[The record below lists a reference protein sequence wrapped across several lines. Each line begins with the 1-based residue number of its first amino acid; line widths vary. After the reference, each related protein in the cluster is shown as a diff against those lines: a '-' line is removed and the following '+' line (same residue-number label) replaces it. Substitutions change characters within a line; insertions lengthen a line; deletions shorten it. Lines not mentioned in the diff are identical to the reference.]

1 MSKNIFALLI
11 AALAG
16 SAMAF
21 QGSLNA
27 ALGKVVGLLEATLI
41 VMVIGTITALVALYP
56 LGLGKGNLAK
66 IAEAPWYQYL
76 GGLLIVLITYA
87 VVVSIP
93 RVGVANATT
102 AIIAAQ
108 VTQHPIDHFGLLGW
122 KPCLSWWKVLGLAYG
137 CRNPHHADSIRA
149 NAG

>member
-108 VTQHPIDHFGLLGW
+108 VTTAALIDHFGLFGLEAI
-122 KPCLSWWKVLGLAYG
+122 PFSWWKVLGLVLLA
-137 CRNPHHADSIRA
+137 
-149 NAG
+149 AGTRTMLIQ

>member
-56 LGLGKGNLAK
+56 LGLSKGNLAK
-66 IAEAPWYQYL
+66 ITEAPWYQYL

-108 VTQHPIDHFGLLGW
+108 VTTAALIDHFGLFGLEAI
-122 KPCLSWWKVLGLAYG
+122 PFSWWKVLGLVLLA
-137 CRNPHHADSIRA
+137 
-149 NAG
+149 AGTRTMLVQ